1 MQKVKKICLFVSFWS
16 EFSSDDYVAVGQEKS
31 LLFFVNSSYLL
42 WSYAK
47 KYIIS

>member
-16 EFSSDDYVAVGQEKS
+16 EFSSDDYGWVEEGKV
-31 LLFFVNSSYLL
+31 LLFFMNSSYLL